1 MANFQYFSGTIR
13 EITDFWTGNE
23 QTTGCYKFMS
33 LQDEDG
39 NIVNFIVA
47 PNTYFVD
54 HATMSM
60 GDAAIGFYDA
70 DLPVALIFPPQY
82 QAVVMARASLY
93 YNVKVDYFDTNLVS
107 GDGMLR
113 LNLSPSTRILLENN
127 QSFTGN
133 PANRNLIVLYSASTR
148 SIPAQTT
155 PHTIIVMC

>member
-39 NIVNFIVA
+39 NIVNFIVT
-47 PNTYFVD
+47 PTTYFVD
-54 HATMSM
+54 HATMSA

-70 DLPVALIFPPQY
+70 DLPAVLIFPPQY

-93 YNVKVDYFDTNLVS
+93 YNVKVDYFDADLVS
-107 GDGMLR
+107 GDGMLK

-133 PANRNLIVLYSASTR
+133 PANRNLIVFYGASTR

-155 PHTIIVMC
+155 PRTVIVMC